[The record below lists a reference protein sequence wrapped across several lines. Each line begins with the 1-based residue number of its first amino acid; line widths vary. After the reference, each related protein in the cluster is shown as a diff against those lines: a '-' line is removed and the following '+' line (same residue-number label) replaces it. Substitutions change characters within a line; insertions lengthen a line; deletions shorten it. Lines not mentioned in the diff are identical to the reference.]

1 MLGSTTRDPIFC
13 SKTRMLLQV
22 TNIFFQVIDD
32 YEKIT
37 GRFCIKETKR
47 NRNETKQFLELVITR
62 R

>member
-37 GRFCIKETKR
+37 GRFCPVNLKKMFKER
-47 NRNETKQFLELVITR
+47 GQI
-62 R
+62 